1 MRIVTTIFSLV
12 LATATIGGCSARAR
26 VRVADT
32 TPATSSKATSKVA
45 ADDASKSPAVKGEG
59 QGGAEAPAAPGDTN
73 ADPEGVPSHN

>member
-26 VRVADT
+26 VRVAD
-32 TPATSSKATSKVA
+32 TSSKATSKVA